1 MKSLTF
7 YNFVE
12 VQHSGR
18 FDFSQVSVQLDARL
32 SELVNRAI
40 DFLENNYRATCVDIV
55 LIPGEYEIHPDDDT
69 DTFEPYDV
77 VLKVYRN
84 HYILECSDEN
94 SMVVS
99 LSCRQ
104 GEWDTIE

>member
-32 SELVNRAI
+32 SEAGKSG
-40 DFLENNYRATCVDIV
+40 D
-55 LIPGEYEIHPDDDT
+55 
-69 DTFEPYDV
+69 
-77 VLKVYRN
+77 
-84 HYILECSDEN
+84 
-94 SMVVS
+94 
-99 LSCRQ
+99 
-104 GEWDTIE
+104 